1 VDVRCRPQLFPEPL
15 AEPVWILSKP
25 YRAEPYWCAMNA
37 TDANPIIRQASA
49 ADGAAYIGL
58 VRGLAAFE
66 KLDPPDDA
74 AAARLLEHAFG
85 TRPRYEL
92 RVVERRRELVAYAA
106 FFETY
111 STFRALPSLF
121 LEDLFVREDA
131 RGQGIGES
139 LLRHLARLAVERGCG
154 RLEWSVLDW
163 NQPARRFYRSRG
175 ATLLEQWQ
183 LCRVDGDAL
192 LSLAG

>member
-1 VDVRCRPQLFPEPL
+1 MSSPDDRPL
-15 AEPVWILSKP
+15 I
-25 YRAEPYWCAMNA
+25 RHA
-37 TDANPIIRQASA
+37 TA
-49 ADGAAYIGL
+49 ADGAAYIEL

-66 KLDPPDDA
+66 KLEPPDDA

-85 TRPRYEL
+85 ARPRYEL
-92 RVVERRRELVAYAA
+92 RVVEQRGELIGYAV

-121 LEDLFVREDA
+121 LEDLYVRYDA
-131 RGQGIGES
+131 RGRGIGES
-139 LLRHLARLAVERGCG
+139 LLRHVARLAVERGCG

-163 NQPARRFYRSRG
+163 NEGARRFYRSRG
-175 ATLLEQWQ
+175 ATIFGEWH
-183 LCRVDGDAL
+183 LCRVDGGAL